1 MKNVITI
8 LFSILLIS
16 CFSEPKKEIKD
27 NNSAY
32 DESYSPISDTPLTNI
47 NSEDKE
53 QVKNIRFAYIIIK
66 SEIPEIYNGETYKFS
81 SKVEYTKEER
91 TEYFCN
97 LSFKDSLIV
106 SKVIEIIDYD
116 SETEQNIMLKYKNE
130 VKAKLFEKDK
140 WLLGVKLKECKNLE
154 DFEKINNS
162 NPYSKILNTQ
172 IFVFNSYSEA
182 NENKKKMYNEAQ

>member
-1 MKNVITI
+1 MKNVVAI
-8 LFSILLIS
+8 LSCVLLIS

-32 DESYSPISDTPLTNI
+32 DESYSPISDTSLTNI

-66 SEIPEIYNGETYKFS
+66 SEIPEIYNGERYKFS

-106 SKVIEIIDYD
+106 SKVIEIEDYNL
-116 SETEQNIMLKYKNE
+116 ETEQNIMLKYKNE
-130 VKAKLFEKDK
+130 VKEKLFEKDK
-140 WLLGVKLKECKNLE
+140 WLLGVKLEECENTE
-154 DFEKINNS
+154 DLVKIKNS

-182 NENKKKMYNEAQ
+182 TENKKKLYSKM

>member
-1 MKNVITI
+1 MKNVVAI
-8 LFSILLIS
+8 LSCVLLIS

-32 DESYSPISDTPLTNI
+32 DESYSPISDTSLTNI

-66 SEIPEIYNGETYKFS
+66 SEIPEIYNGERYKFS

-106 SKVIEIIDYD
+106 SKVIEIEDYNL
-116 SETEQNIMLKYKNE
+116 ETEQNTMLKYKNE
-130 VKAKLFEKDK
+130 VKEKLFEKDK
-140 WLLGVKLKECKNLE
+140 WLLGIKLEECENTEDLVKIK
-154 DFEKINNS
+154 NS

-182 NENKKKMYNEAQ
+182 TENKKKLYSKM

>member
-1 MKNVITI
+1 MKNIIVV
-8 LFSILLIS
+8 LFCVLLIS
-16 CFSEPKKEIKD
+16 CFSEPKKEIRN

-32 DESYSPISDTPLTNI
+32 DNYKSVSDTSSTNT

-53 QVKNIRFAYIIIK
+53 QVENIRFAYIIIK

-140 WLLGVKLKECKNLE
+140 WLLGVKLKECKNPE